1 MKDLNDFLFLSA
13 SPNQHASHAYRFAD
27 ALLNALGER
36 HPAMSVNRRD
46 LAANPLPPLS
56 TAYGAALTK
65 RTPADDPAFRQSEQL
80 IDELERSRH
89 LLIAT
94 PMHNFTVPATL
105 KLWIDHVLRI
115 GRSFSEGPEG
125 KVGLLADRPTYI
137 IVSSG
142 GFHHGPQARQP
153 DCLSDYLRLVLRT
166 IGITNSHFIY
176 LQGLVG
182 GEEAVTAAFSSARR
196 QLSQTPLFASV
207 ETESTMSVP
216 TA

>member
-1 MKDLNDFLFLSA
+1 MNDFLFLSA
-13 SPNQHASHAYRFAD
+13 SPNQQASFAYRFAD
-27 ALLNALGER
+27 ALLETLGKR

-46 LAANPLPPLS
+46 LSANPLPPLS

-80 IDELERSRH
+80 INELERSRH

-115 GRSFSEGPEG
+115 GRSFSAGPEG

-142 GFHHGPQARQP
+142 GIHQGPQARQP
-153 DCLSDYLRLVLRT
+153 DFLSDYLRHALRT
-166 IGITNSHFIY
+166 IGIANSHFIY
-176 LQGLVG
+176 LQGMVG
-182 GEEAVTAAFSSARR
+182 GEEAVSAAFSSARR
-196 QLSQTPLFASV
+196 QLLQTPLFAGV
-207 ETESTMSVP
+207 EPESTTSVLS
-216 TA
+216 A

>member
-1 MKDLNDFLFLSA
+1 MNDFLFLSA
-13 SPNQHASHAYRFAD
+13 SPNQQASHAYRFAD
-27 ALLNALGER
+27 ALLKTLGER
-36 HPAMSVNRRD
+36 HPGMSVNRRD
-46 LAANPLPPLS
+46 LSANPLPPLS

-65 RTPADDPAFRQSEQL
+65 RTPFDDPAFRQSEQL

-115 GRSFSEGPEG
+115 GRSFSAGPEG

-142 GFHHGPQARQP
+142 GFHQGPQARQP
-153 DCLSDYLRLVLRT
+153 DFLSDYLRHALRT
-166 IGITNSHFIY
+166 VGITNSHFIY

-182 GEEAVTAAFSSARR
+182 SEEAESAAFSSARQ
-196 QLSQTPLFASV
+196 QLLRTPLFAGVKS
-207 ETESTMSVP
+207 ESTTSMQS
-216 TA
+216 A

>member
-1 MKDLNDFLFLSA
+1 MNDFLFLSA
-13 SPNQHASHAYRFAD
+13 SPNQQASHAYRFAD
-27 ALLNALGER
+27 ALLKTLGER
-36 HPAMSVNRRD
+36 HPGMSVNRRD
-46 LAANPLPPLS
+46 LAANALPPLS
-56 TAYGAALTK
+56 PAYGAALTK
-65 RTPADDPAFRQSEQL
+65 RTPFDDPAFRQSEQL

-115 GRSFSEGPEG
+115 GRSFSAGPEG

-142 GFHHGPQARQP
+142 GFHQGPQARQP
-153 DCLSDYLRLVLRT
+153 DFLTDYLRHALRT

-182 GEEAVTAAFSSARR
+182 SEEAVSAAFSSARQ
-196 QLSQTPLFASV
+196 QLSQTPLFAGV
-207 ETESTMSVP
+207 KPESTTSMPS
-216 TA
+216 A

>member
-1 MKDLNDFLFLSA
+1 MNDFLFLSA
-13 SPNQHASHAYRFAD
+13 SPNQQASHAYRFAD
-27 ALLNALGER
+27 ALLKKLSER
-36 HPAMSVNRRD
+36 HPGMSVNKRD

-56 TAYGAALTK
+56 AAYGSALTK
-65 RTPADDPAFRQSEQL
+65 RTPFDDPAFRQSEEL

-105 KLWIDHVLRI
+105 KLWIDYVLRI
-115 GRSFSEGPEG
+115 GRSFSAGPEG

-142 GFHHGPQARQP
+142 GIHQGPQARQP
-153 DCLSDYLRLVLRT
+153 DFLSDYLRHALKT

-176 LQGLVG
+176 LQGMVG
-182 GEEAVTAAFSSARR
+182 SEEAVAAAISTACQ
-196 QLSQTPLFASV
+196 QLSKTPLFAGV
-207 ETESTMSVP
+207 EPESTAFVP
-216 TA
+216 SA

>member
-1 MKDLNDFLFLSA
+1 
-13 SPNQHASHAYRFAD
+13 
-27 ALLNALGER
+27 
-36 HPAMSVNRRD
+36 MSVNRRD

-56 TAYGAALTK
+56 AAYGAALTK
-65 RTPADDPAFRQSEQL
+65 RTPFDDPAFRQSEQL
-80 IDELERSRH
+80 IDELEQSRH

-115 GRSFSEGPEG
+115 GRSFSSGPEG

-153 DCLSDYLRLVLRT
+153 DCLSDYLKLVLRT
-166 IGITNSHFIY
+166 IGIGNTHFVY

-182 GEEAVTAAFSSARR
+182 GAEAVSSAFSSARQ
-196 QLSQTPLFASV
+196 QLSQTPLFATV
-207 ETESTMSVP
+207 EPESTPSVP
-216 TA
+216 SA

>member
-1 MKDLNDFLFLSA
+1 MNDFLFLSA
-13 SPNQHASHAYRFAD
+13 SPNQQASFAYRFAD
-27 ALLNALGER
+27 ALLETLGKR
-36 HPAMSVNRRD
+36 HPAMSVKRRD
-46 LAANPLPPLS
+46 LSANPLPPLS

-80 IDELERSRH
+80 IDELESSRH

-115 GRSFSEGPEG
+115 GRSFSAGPEG

-142 GFHHGPQARQP
+142 GFHQGPQARQP
-153 DCLSDYLRLVLRT
+153 DFLSDYLRHALKT

-176 LQGLVG
+176 LQGTVG
-182 GEEAVTAAFSSARR
+182 GEEAVNAAFSSARQ
-196 QLSQTPLFASV
+196 QLLQTPLFAEV
-207 ETESTMSVP
+207 EPESTTSVP
-216 TA
+216 WA

>member
-1 MKDLNDFLFLSA
+1 MNDFLFLSA
-13 SPNQHASHAYRFAD
+13 SPNQQASHACRFA
-27 ALLNALGER
+27 NAVLETLGER
-36 HPAMSVNRRD
+36 HPGMSVNRRD
-46 LAANPLPPLS
+46 LAADPLPPLS
-56 TAYGAALTK
+56 SAYGAALTK
-65 RTPADDPAFRQSEQL
+65 RTPFDDPAFRQSEQL

-115 GRSFSEGPEG
+115 GRSFSAGPDG

-142 GFHHGPQARQP
+142 GFHQGPQARQP
-153 DCLSDYLRLVLRT
+153 DFLSDYLRHALQT

-182 GEEAVTAAFSSARR
+182 SEEALSAAFSSARQ
-196 QLSQTPLFASV
+196 QLSQTPLFAGV
-207 ETESTMSVP
+207 KPESTTSLP
-216 TA
+216 SA

>member
-1 MKDLNDFLFLSA
+1 MNKINDFLFLSA
-13 SPNQHASHAYRFAD
+13 SPNQQASHAYRFAD
-27 ALLNALGER
+27 ALLKTLGER

-56 TAYGAALTK
+56 AAYGAALTK
-65 RTPADDPAFRQSEQL
+65 RTPFDDPAFRQSEQL
-80 IDELERSRH
+80 IDELEQSRH

-105 KLWIDHVLRI
+105 KLWIDHMLRI
-115 GRSFSEGPEG
+115 GRSFSSGPEG

-153 DCLSDYLRLVLRT
+153 DCLSDYLKLVLRT
-166 IGITNSHFIY
+166 IGIGNTHFVY

-182 GEEAVTAAFSSARR
+182 GAEAVSSAFSSARQ
-196 QLSQTPLFASV
+196 QLSQTPLIATV
-207 ETESTMSVP
+207 EPESTPSVP
-216 TA
+216 SA

>member
-1 MKDLNDFLFLSA
+1 MNKINDFLFLSA
-13 SPNQHASHAYRFAD
+13 SPNQQASHAYRFAD
-27 ALLNALGER
+27 ALLKTLGER

-56 TAYGAALTK
+56 AAYGAALTK
-65 RTPADDPAFRQSEQL
+65 RTPFDDPAFRQSEQL
-80 IDELERSRH
+80 IDELEQSRH

-105 KLWIDHVLRI
+105 KLWIDHMLRI
-115 GRSFSEGPEG
+115 GRSFSSGPEG

-153 DCLSDYLRLVLRT
+153 DCLSDYLKLVLRT
-166 IGITNSHFIY
+166 IGIGNTHFVY

-182 GEEAVTAAFSSARR
+182 GAEAVSSAFSSARQ
-196 QLSQTPLFASV
+196 QLSQTPLFATV
-207 ETESTMSVP
+207 EPESTPSVP
-216 TA
+216 SA

>member
-1 MKDLNDFLFLSA
+1 MNKINDFLFLSA
-13 SPNQHASHAYRFAD
+13 SPNQQASHAYRFAD
-27 ALLNALGER
+27 ALLKTLGER

-56 TAYGAALTK
+56 AAYGAALTK
-65 RTPADDPAFRQSEQL
+65 RTPFDDPAFRQSEQL
-80 IDELERSRH
+80 IDELEQSRH

-115 GRSFSEGPEG
+115 GRSFSSGPEG

-142 GFHHGPQARQP
+142 GFHHGAQARQP
-153 DCLSDYLRLVLRT
+153 DCLSDYLKLVLRT
-166 IGITNSHFIY
+166 IGIGNTHFVY

-182 GEEAVTAAFSSARR
+182 GAEAVSSAFSSARQ
-196 QLSQTPLFASV
+196 QLSQTPLFATV
-207 ETESTMSVP
+207 EPESTPSVP
-216 TA
+216 SA